1 MRKRKSKSAG
11 RCYLRRHRRAWGLTQ
26 RELASIVG
34 LKSHAHLSRIEYSKR
49 PPSLEAA
56 LACQVIFGIPPD
68 ALFPHVY
75 NFVEERTM
83 RNMSKEY
90 QRLEHTTK
98 PTEMR
103 KRELY
108 ELAQSRAITR
118 GGSTP
123 DV

>member
-1 MRKRKSKSAG
+1 MRKKKSQAPV

-26 RELASIVG
+26 RELASLVG
-34 LKSHAHLSRIEYSKR
+34 LKSHAHLSRIEYGKR

-108 ELAQSRAITR
+108 GLAQSRAITR
-118 GGSTP
+118 GSNKP